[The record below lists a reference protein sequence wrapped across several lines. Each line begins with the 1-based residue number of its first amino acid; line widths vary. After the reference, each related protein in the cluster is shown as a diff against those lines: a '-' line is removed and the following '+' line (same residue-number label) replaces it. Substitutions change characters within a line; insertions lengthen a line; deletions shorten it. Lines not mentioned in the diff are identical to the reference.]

1 MKLNKYSISIFFL
14 ILIILYPVIYYMSEK
29 KLSESNIRLSKH
41 EYEIRSIINVGGFDQ
56 IPKQMS
62 NLTKE
67 LNNKYFNEE
76 NLIYFY
82 PEDLIWLKINSE
94 EYSVDDNEII
104 VITNPEENFKIN
116 NYYSL
121 DFNKQLI
128 FYISTNTLFSLIN
141 EELGKIDYR
150 DGNSKI
156 NCENITHKKISK
168 LEKINA
174 NSFYL
179 NLLVEEQITSKDH
192 MNSENT
198 FNNYKNCLNDRMKII
213 ISRINQFLDT
223 YFEINST
230 LFEKNIEDSIQNNK
244 SLFYNINVKNFKK
257 EIILLKKQ
265 ILSNLKKIELEVNY
279 ITVPKIDTQ
288 KKFQKNFN
296 IYVVSFI
303 LSIMIILLIF
313 YVLFFTKNYLKFLKK
328 IF

>member
-76 NLIYFY
+76 NLLYFY
-82 PEDLIWLKINSE
+82 PEDLIWLMINSE
-94 EYSVDDNEII
+94 EYSVDDNENI
-104 VITNPEENFKIN
+104 VITNPEKNLKIS

-141 EELGKIDYR
+141 EELGKIEYR

-168 LEKINA
+168 LERINA

-265 ILSNLKKIELEVNY
+265 ILYNLKKIELEVNY

>member
-156 NCENITHKKISK
+156 NCENITHKSISK
-168 LEKINA
+168 LERINA

>member
-76 NLIYFY
+76 NLLYFY
-82 PEDLIWLKINSE
+82 PEDLIWLMINSE
-94 EYSVDDNEII
+94 EYSVDDNENI
-104 VITNPEENFKIN
+104 VITNPEKNLKIS

-141 EELGKIDYR
+141 EELGKIEYR

-168 LEKINA
+168 LERINA

>member
-76 NLIYFY
+76 NLLYFY
-82 PEDLIWLKINSE
+82 PEDLIWLMINSE
-94 EYSVDDNEII
+94 EYSVDDNENI
-104 VITNPEENFKIN
+104 VITNPEKNLKIS

-156 NCENITHKKISK
+156 NCENITHKSISK
-168 LEKINA
+168 LERINA

-279 ITVPKIDTQ
+279 ITVPKIDTH